1 MTILRSKHRLFT
13 IDSPK
18 VMGILNCTPDSFY
31 KESRVNSESVL
42 NKAAQMFEEGADI
55 LDIGG
60 QSTRP
65 GAQQIGETAERD
77 RVVPLIE
84 MLRKA
89 FPKAWLSIDT
99 YYASVAK
106 AAVNAGADMIND
118 ISAGLDD
125 PNMLSTV
132 SKLNVPYI
140 AMHKKG
146 TPETMQDKPNYK
158 NPSKE
163 IIDFFIQHLKVIK
176 SAGIKDCILDPG
188 FGFGKSIEHNFKI
201 VKDLSSFNMFEEPLL
216 VGFSRKS
223 MIWKSLN
230 IQPAEALNGTTF
242 LHAIALQKG
251 ALILR
256 VHDVKE
262 ARECIR
268 LNALLNK

>member
-1 MTILRSKHRLFT
+1 MTVLRSKHRLFT
-13 IDSPK
+13 IDTPK

-42 NKAAQMFEEGADI
+42 EIAAQMLEEGADI
-55 LDIGG
+55 LDLGG

-65 GAQQIGETAERD
+65 GAQQIGETAEID
-77 RVVPLIE
+77 RVVPIIE
-84 MLRKA
+84 MLRKS

-106 AAVNAGADMIND
+106 AAVNAGADMVND

-132 SKLNVPYI
+132 SKLDVPYI

-146 TPETMQDKPNYK
+146 SPETMQDKPNYD

-163 IIDFFIQHLKVIK
+163 IIDFFVQQLKVIK

-188 FGFGKSIEHNFKI
+188 FGFGKSVEHNFRI
-201 VKDLSSFNMFEEPLL
+201 VKELNSFNMFEEPLL

-223 MIWKSLN
+223 MIYRSLN
-230 IQPAEALNGTTF
+230 IKPNEALNGTTF

-251 ALILR
+251 ASILR

-262 ARECIR
+262 ARECIQ
-268 LNALLNK
+268 LNTLLNK